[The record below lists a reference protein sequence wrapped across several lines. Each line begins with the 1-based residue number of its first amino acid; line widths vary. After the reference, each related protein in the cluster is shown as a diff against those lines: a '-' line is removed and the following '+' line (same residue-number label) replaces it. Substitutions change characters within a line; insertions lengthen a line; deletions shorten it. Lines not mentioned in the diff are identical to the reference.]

1 VAALPKRT
9 QELEEVLFQISVA
22 YSRDMQPFVR
32 VIVVNFDGADIT
44 IRCLTRL
51 LELDYP
57 SDRYEIVLVDNGSID
72 GLCWKVRRRFPRIK
86 VIDSLTNEGF
96 ARGNNLAMQN
106 LDGVDVVALI
116 NNDAIPESAWLI
128 ELVSALGSSPRLG
141 AATSKMY
148 FNRKVTGVELRPLG
162 SDIRVLGVSFESREL
177 TDGFGFDE
185 RFVADGNHG
194 PILRAEKAGS
204 LHIELDDSQ
213 NPSFEIGIRL
223 IATQPCAVEVR
234 GPGIDTAVTVGVE
247 PSWYLLPG
255 AMVGRL
261 INNAGGGI
269 FPGFH
274 GGDVG
279 FRELDLEQYDT
290 PREVFSFCGGA
301 VALRSS
307 FLRDVGLFD
316 PSFFLYY
323 EDLDLSWRAHYKG
336 WSIQYVPTSVV
347 YHEHAYSSGEGSPF
361 FRFWVDRNRR
371 LTLVKNAPTAVAV
384 KAVIGAVVWGVR
396 DAFLPPLRSLI
407 RLRRPQLGST
417 LYRLR
422 QMASFLKSVPPAV
435 KARRTQLKTSPLKP
449 SFVYDWV
456 SQR

>member
-1 VAALPKRT
+1 
-9 QELEEVLFQISVA
+9 
-22 YSRDMQPFVR
+22 MQPFVR
-32 VIVVNFDGADIT
+32 VIVVNFDGGDIT
-44 IRCLTRL
+44 LRCLARL

-57 SDRYEIVLVDNGSID
+57 SDRYEIVLVDNGSVD
-72 GLCWKVRRRFPRIK
+72 GLCWKIPKRFPDIK

-116 NNDAIPESAWLI
+116 NNDAIPEPRWLS
-128 ELVSALGSSPRLG
+128 ELVKALDSSPRIA

-148 FNRKVTGVELRPLG
+148 FNRMITGLELRPVG
-162 SDIRVLGVSFESREL
+162 SDVRVLGVSRDSREL
-177 TDGFGFDE
+177 THGFGFDE
-185 RFVADGNHG
+185 RFVVDGDSG
-194 PILRAEKAGS
+194 PLLRAEKSGS
-204 LHIELDDSQ
+204 LHIELK
-213 NPSFEIGIRL
+213 NVREESFTVGIRL
-223 IATQPCAVEVR
+223 VATQPCRVEIR
-234 GPGIDTAVTVGVE
+234 GPGVNEAVSVGTE
-247 PSWYLLPG
+247 PSWHQISG
-255 AMVGRL
+255 ATIGKL

-279 FRELDLEQYDT
+279 FRELDLGQYET
-290 PREVFSFCGGA
+290 PQEVFSFCGGA

-347 YHEHAYSSGEGSPF
+347 YHEHAYSSGEGSAF

-371 LTLVKNAPTAVAV
+371 LTLVKNAPTAVAA

-435 KARRTQLKTSPLKP
+435 KARRAQLKTSPLKP

>member
-1 VAALPKRT
+1 
-9 QELEEVLFQISVA
+9 
-22 YSRDMQPFVR
+22 MQPFVR

-44 IRCLTRL
+44 LRCLAKL

-72 GLCWKVRRRFPRIK
+72 GLCWRIRRSFPQIK

-106 LDGVDVVALI
+106 LDGVEVVALI
-116 NNDAIPESAWLI
+116 NNDAIPESAWLS
-128 ELVSALGSSPRLG
+128 ELVRALDSSPRLG

-148 FNRKVTGVELRPLG
+148 FNRRITGVELRPVG
-162 SDIRVLGVSFESREL
+162 SDIRVLGVRFESHEL

-185 RFVADGNHG
+185 RFIPNGNHG

-204 LHIELDDSQ
+204 LHIELEDSQ
-213 NPSFEIGIRL
+213 NESFEIGIRL
-223 IATQPCAVEVR
+223 AATRPCLVEVR

-247 PSWYLLPG
+247 PSWYQLPG
-255 AMVGRL
+255 ATVGRL

-269 FPGFH
+269 FPGLH

-279 FRELDLEQYDT
+279 FRELDLGQYDT

-307 FLRDVGLFD
+307 FLNDVGLFD

-323 EDLDLSWRAHYKG
+323 EDLDLSWRAHYRG
-336 WSIQYVPTSVV
+336 WAIQYVPTSVV

-371 LTLVKNAPTAVAV
+371 LTLVKNAPISAAV
-384 KAVIGAVVWGVR
+384 KVVVGALVWGIR
-396 DAFLPPLRSLI
+396 DALLPPLMSI
-407 RLRRPQLGST
+407 VRLRRPHFASS

-435 KARRTQLKTSPLKP
+435 KARRHHLKSSSLDP
-449 SFVYDWV
+449 SFVYGWI
-456 SQR
+456 SYR